1 MLDLDYAE
9 DSTADADANFVLTAA
24 GGIVEVQATAEGDP
38 FSEAQLI
45 AMLGLARSGTEQ
57 TVRPAA
63 GRPRRGGL
71 RGAMARRLAAAR
83 LIVASHNAGK
93 AREIAALL
101 RPLGIE
107 AVGAAALGLAEPEE
121 TGDTFGANAALK
133 ARAAAAASGEP
144 ALADDSGLVVPALDG
159 APGIY
164 SARWAGPGKDFRVA
178 MGRIETEL
186 AARGSQTVGAA
197 AYFVCALALGW
208 PDGHCETVEGRVDG
222 TLAFPPRGRHGFGY
236 DPIFVP
242 DGHARSFGEMVPEEK
257 QPLTHRARAFAQL
270 AAALRP
276 ARP

>member
-1 MLDLDYAE
+1 
-9 DSTADADANFVLTAA
+9 
-24 GGIVEVQATAEGDP
+24 
-38 FSEAQLI
+38 
-45 AMLGLARSGTEQ
+45 
-57 TVRPAA
+57 
-63 GRPRRGGL
+63 
-71 RGAMARRLAAAR
+71 MARRLAAAR

-133 ARAAAAASGEP
+133 ARAAAEASGEP

-178 MGRIETEL
+178 MARIETEL
-186 AARGSQTVGAA
+186 AARGCEPVGAA
-197 AYFVCALALGW
+197 AYFVCALSLGW

-242 DGHARSFGEMVPEEK
+242 DGHARSFGEMLPEEK

-276 ARP
+276 TRP

>member
-1 MLDLDYAE
+1 
-9 DSTADADANFVLTAA
+9 
-24 GGIVEVQATAEGDP
+24 
-38 FSEAQLI
+38 
-45 AMLGLARSGTEQ
+45 
-57 TVRPAA
+57 
-63 GRPRRGGL
+63 
-71 RGAMARRLAAAR
+71 MARRLAAAR
-83 LIVASHNAGK
+83 LIVASHNPGK
-93 AREIAALL
+93 VREIAALL

-121 TGDTFGANAALK
+121 TGETFVANAALK
-133 ARAAAAASGEP
+133 ARAAATGSGEP

-178 MGRIETEL
+178 MDRIEAEL
-186 AARGSQTVGAA
+186 AARERETLGAA

-222 TLAFPPRGRHGFGY
+222 TLAFPPRGQHGFGY

-242 DGHARSFGEMVPEEK
+242 DGHARTFGEMPPEEK
-257 QPLTHRARAFAQL
+257 QPLTHRARAFEQL

-276 ARP
+276 AGS